1 MVYLGY
7 IFSVS
12 MGLKSILHYVYKESK
27 THSTHHNI
35 LMSLKWYIYIYIPQT
50 FKMLRTQRVIL
61 FYCTQVDWNSKYV
74 FRHLNIHKNI
84 KTRMKLIVLSTEH
97 FKYELHF
104 WSHKNRQ
111 IVLSRKWRTV
121 IKQTI
126 NVTSM
131 RNVEST
137 ILPNKILWSKNICTL
152 RSQPCRIIF
161 QQWNHTDWPDLCIII
176 YNSKFSGFITCFVFT
191 WKQHRVVL

>member
-1 MVYLGY
+1 MARFVVYLGY

-35 LMSLKWYIYIYIPQT
+35 LMSLPQT

-97 FKYELHF
+97 FKYEHL
-104 WSHKNRQ
+104 
-111 IVLSRKWRTV
+111 T
-121 IKQTI
+121 
-126 NVTSM
+126 
-131 RNVEST
+131 
-137 ILPNKILWSKNICTL
+137 KIDKLYYLGNEE
-152 RSQPCRIIF
+152 Q
-161 QQWNHTDWPDLCIII
+161 
-176 YNSKFSGFITCFVFT
+176 
-191 WKQHRVVL
+191 